1 MISDMTKGNPLKL
14 ILSFSVP
21 MLIGN
26 IFQQVYNFVD
36 AAIVGKFVGAESLAA
51 VGSTGTIVG
60 VMICLMMG
68 LTSGAGIIIA
78 QCFGS
83 RNFDELRKTV
93 TGLIYIV
100 GILAVITSVAGV
112 VFSRPILSFLNTPD
126 NVIDEAVAYI
136 NVIFA
141 FTIGTAMYNA
151 SSAILRSLGDSR
163 TPLYALILSSILN
176 VIFDLLFV
184 VVFKTGVVGAAV
196 ATVIAQIISAI
207 YCIIHM
213 IRHRRQL
220 NLEGINF
227 KQQNVQSSGFSNR
240 NTVGAEKLSDFTR
253 HNECATSCKLIR
265 CNDYGRLYCRRK
277 NRLNRNRTDCIG
289 RLGIVGFLGSKH
301 RCKSNGQ
308 NKKGYV
314 SNTCVTYRYMY
325 SDCCRNCI
333 VP

>member
-1 MISDMTKGNPLKL
+1 MYCEMISDMTKGNPLKL

-100 GILAVITSVAGV
+100 GILAVVTSVAGV

-126 NVIDEAVAYI
+126 NVIEYSHLQSVRLCITRQAQYSEVLATAVHR
-136 NVIFA
+136 
-141 FTIGTAMYNA
+141 FTH
-151 SSAILRSLGDSR
+151 
-163 TPLYALILSSILN
+163 LY
-176 VIFDLLFV
+176 FLL
-184 VVFKTGVVGAAV
+184 
-196 ATVIAQIISAI
+196 
-207 YCIIHM
+207 Y
-213 IRHRRQL
+213 
-220 NLEGINF
+220 
-227 KQQNVQSSGFSNR
+227 
-240 NTVGAEKLSDFTR
+240 
-253 HNECATSCKLIR
+253 
-265 CNDYGRLYCRRK
+265 
-277 NRLNRNRTDCIG
+277 
-289 RLGIVGFLGSKH
+289 
-301 RCKSNGQ
+301 
-308 NKKGYV
+308 
-314 SNTCVTYRYMY
+314 
-325 SDCCRNCI
+325 
-333 VP
+333 

>member
-1 MISDMTKGNPLKL
+1 MAKQYVKDMTTGNELPLL
-14 ILSFSVP
+14 LRFSLP

-51 VGSTGTIVG
+51 VGSTGTTVG

-100 GILAVITSVAGV
+100 GILAVVTSVAGV
-112 VFSRPILSFLNTPD
+112 VFSRSDFIVSEHTD

-151 SSAILRSLGDSR
+151 SSAILRSLGDSVHR
-163 TPLYALILSSILN
+163 FTHLY
-176 VIFDLLFV
+176 FLL
-184 VVFKTGVVGAAV
+184 
-196 ATVIAQIISAI
+196 
-207 YCIIHM
+207 Y
-213 IRHRRQL
+213 
-220 NLEGINF
+220 
-227 KQQNVQSSGFSNR
+227 
-240 NTVGAEKLSDFTR
+240 
-253 HNECATSCKLIR
+253 
-265 CNDYGRLYCRRK
+265 
-277 NRLNRNRTDCIG
+277 
-289 RLGIVGFLGSKH
+289 
-301 RCKSNGQ
+301 
-308 NKKGYV
+308 
-314 SNTCVTYRYMY
+314 
-325 SDCCRNCI
+325 
-333 VP
+333 